1 MEYLELISVPAIATI
16 VYWVINLIKYAVKD
30 NEKFKR
36 FIPLISAALGAILGL
51 VAYYAVPSIIPA
63 ANVCVAILIGGASGL
78 TATGTNQIIK
88 QLGKRAMTE
97 RAKMEK
103 TNETVQYQMSKA
115 ILDMLLKNRLIT
127 VKEYAEIDKKNRATF
142 A

>member
-63 ANVCVAILIGGASGL
+63 ANVCVALLIGGASGL

-88 QLGKRAMTE
+88 QLGKKGDDGE
-97 RAKMEK
+97 
-103 TNETVQYQMSKA
+103 SK
-115 ILDMLLKNRLIT
+115 DGK
-127 VKEYAEIDKKNRATF
+127 DK
-142 A
+142 